1 VPKLKGSDIERLR
14 SINLLMDGMY
24 SQLAEIYE
32 GLVDMELDECY
43 RSVSKLAKELKKLQ
57 ESLKDET

>member
-1 VPKLKGSDIERLR
+1 
-14 SINLLMDGMY
+14 MDGMY
-24 SQLAEIYE
+24 LQLADIYE

-43 RSVSKLAKELKKLQ
+43 RSVSKLVKELKKLQ

>member
-1 VPKLKGSDIERLR
+1 MPKLKGSDIERLR

-43 RSVSKLAKELKKLQ
+43 RSVSRLGKELKKLQ
-57 ESLKDET
+57 ESLKDQT

>member
-1 VPKLKGSDIERLR
+1 MPRLKGSDIERLR

-24 SQLAEIYE
+24 LQLADIYE

-43 RSVSKLAKELKKLQ
+43 RSVSKLVKELKKLQ